1 MLYAPNGQTTL
12 TSGPGLENAGDVAGR
27 KRTCKQLDNANDL
40 LDFFKD
46 AGMGEP
52 FAHGR
57 PGMKN
62 VTILIADDHAVVR
75 HGLRALL
82 ETQPGWKIVAAAR
95 TGKEALEKALELR
108 PDVAILD
115 VGMPVLNG
123 LDAATLILKAL
134 PSTRIVFL
142 TMHAAEE
149 LIEKTVKA
157 GARGY
162 VLKSDAERDLIA
174 AVDAILQ
181 DKTFFTPAATE
192 VIMDSFRRPRD
203 KKPLRTGRLSVRERQ
218 IVQLLAEGK
227 ANKEVA
233 SELNI
238 AVRTVEGHR
247 AKVMAK
253 LRLRSFSDLVRY
265 AVRNKIVE
273 P

>member
-1 MLYAPNGQTTL
+1 MPSGQTVLIGKTRFV
-12 TSGPGLENAGDVAGR
+12 NASDVAGR
-27 KRTCKQLDNANDL
+27 KRTCEQLDSANDL
-40 LDFFKD
+40 LDFFRD
-46 AGMGEP
+46 PVTGEP
-52 FAHGR
+52 SAPGR
-57 PGMKN
+57 PMKS

-115 VGMPVLNG
+115 IGMPVLNG
-123 LDAATLILKAL
+123 LDAGALILKAL
-134 PSTRIVFL
+134 PSTRVVFL

-162 VLKSDAERDLIA
+162 ILKSDAERDLIA

-192 VIMDSFRRPRD
+192 VIMDSFRRPHD
-203 KKPLRTGRLSVRERQ
+203 KKPKLLRTGRLSVRERQ
-218 IVQLLAEGK
+218 IVQLLTEGK

-247 AKVMAK
+247 AKIMAK

-265 AVRNKIVE
+265 AVRNKIIE